1 MKERLT
7 NNLGLKVLAIFLAF
21 FLWLIVSNVS
31 NPVKQDYREVAV
43 DIINEE
49 VLEKNN
55 LTYEVNGKSTVTV
68 YYDVHTLDAYKISSS
83 DFYAYVDLSEL
94 YDVTGSIPIKIDVV
108 NNKSLISG
116 SLTTKPGVIQIKT
129 EEIQEKPFELFVH
142 NTSGEPASG
151 YVTGDITLTPR
162 VVYATG
168 AVSDIGQ
175 INSIGVDI
183 TIDPEATGDYT
194 AVTNPV
200 FYDANNNS
208 LNMGSDVTL
217 NTTEITYRVTVLKV
231 KELGLDFQVRGNT
244 ADGYRFTGVESD
256 VKSVSVEGMKAA
268 LASLS
273 TVVIPSEYLNLDG
286 ATKDVVVQVNLAEL
300 LPEEVTI
307 AGNNEVIATVTL
319 KVEPLEIRGFKID
332 LKDAGLLGASEEL
345 KYEFDVSTIQVDIE
359 GLTEDLDALNEM
371 DLKPVIDVT
380 GMAEGEHRGNLSLTP
395 GQGFEVI
402 NTEGFEISVTARDP
416 ANSSTSP
423 DDVTKNS
430 DGAEET
436 GKETTRASEKET
448 TKASS

>member
-31 NPVKQDYREVAV
+31 NPVKQDYREVVV

-55 LTYEVNGKSTVTV
+55 LTYEVNGKSSVTV

-94 YDVTGSIPIKIDVV
+94 YDVTGSIPVKIDVV

-116 SLTTKPGVIQIKT
+116 ALTTKPGVIQIKT

-142 NTSGEPASG
+142 SKTGEPASG
-151 YVTGDITLTPR
+151 YVIGEIALTPR
-162 VVYATG
+162 VIYATG

-183 TIDPEATGDYT
+183 AIDPEATGDYT
-194 AVTNPV
+194 AVTTPV
-200 FYDANNNS
+200 FYDANGNS

-217 NTTEITYRVTVLKV
+217 NTTEITYKVTVLKV
-231 KELGLDFQVRGNT
+231 KELGVDFQVRGNT

-256 VKSVSVEGMKAA
+256 VKSISVQGMKAA
-268 LASLS
+268 LASIS

-286 ATKDVVVQVNLAEL
+286 ATKDVVVEVNLAEL

-307 AGNNEVIATVTL
+307 AGNSEMIATVTL

-332 LKDAGLLGASEEL
+332 LKDAELLGASEEL

-380 GMAEGEHRGNLSLTP
+380 GMAEGSHRGNLSLTP
-395 GQGFEVI
+395 GQGFEVV
-402 NTEGFEISVTARDP
+402 NTEGFEISVTAKDP

-423 DDVTKNS
+423 DDVTKDS
-430 DGAEET
+430 DGV
-436 GKETTRASEKET
+436 GETTKASEKET